1 MTKSPPN
8 YRYILIRLLDK
19 VRRNQHHY
27 LAVASLQ
34 ESKAGRRDLSHE
46 DVARARARADS
57 LHRIADDM
65 QFLYDRATQYLTE
78 DDLADIVDFNKQEIH
93 DRSHSLPKSA

>member
-1 MTKSPPN
+1 
-8 YRYILIRLLDK
+8 
-19 VRRNQHHY
+19 
-27 LAVASLQ
+27 
-34 ESKAGRRDLSHE
+34 
-46 DVARARARADS
+46 
-57 LHRIADDM
+57 M